1 MECIFGYPKTK
12 YMTLGPKFWFFPQHS
27 CFGSPF
33 LPPLSVSS
41 LIAGIELFRPPR
53 ATRTPLLWL
62 LWCCTAPPLD
72 LSTYQNWK
80 VDKSSGFITFFW
92 HLRFHDFQKVYKNQ
106 CILTMFAL
114 PNRKSSNTSGFIRF
128 FEIWIFF
135 IFRKVY
141 KHQRNLKHFW
151 KHEFRKNTII
161 L

>member
-1 MECIFGYPKTK
+1 MSRFDVKLVPTTW
-12 YMTLGPKFWFFPQHS
+12 M
-27 CFGSPF
+27 GSPF

-53 ATRTPLLWL
+53 ATRTPLLL
-62 LWCCTAPPLD
+62 LLLLCYTAPPLD

-106 CILTMFAL
+106 CILTISAL
-114 PNRKSSNTSGFIRF
+114 WNRKSSKTSGFIRF
-128 FEIWIFF
+128 FEILNFF

-141 KHQRNLKHFW
+141 KNQRILTFLKTRFSQ
-151 KHEFRKNTII
+151 KQNNSIKTNGI
-161 L
+161 